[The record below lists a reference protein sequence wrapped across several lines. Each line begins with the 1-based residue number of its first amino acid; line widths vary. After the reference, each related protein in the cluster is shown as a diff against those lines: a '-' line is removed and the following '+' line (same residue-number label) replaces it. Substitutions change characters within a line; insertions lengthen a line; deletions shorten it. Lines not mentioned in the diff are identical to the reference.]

1 MVIKFFAFLLLAL
14 SLWAYFIPIEN
25 VKSNVVD
32 KDMPLVIFDTPFMY
46 TIDKDSIHRTIQATH
61 AVKYK
66 NRDEMFN
73 ADITIK
79 NLNTTQNFKNEELKA
94 DLIVK
99 VGDNYTLTN
108 NVKYTRDDFIK
119 LNTHELFYD
128 DIKKIAN
135 NTKPFDAIYNNHFV
149 EGKQFYLDINKD
161 FITAQ
166 NTHFEIE
173 IDKKGKGKK

>member
-1 MVIKFFAFLLLAL
+1 MGIKFFTFVLFVLAIG
-14 SLWAYFIPIEN
+14 AYFIP
-25 VKSNVVD
+25 VKNIQNSVAD
-32 KDMPLVIFDTPFMY
+32 KDLPVVVFEKPFMY
-46 TIDKDSIHRTIQATH
+46 TLDEKSIHRIVIASQ
-61 AVKYK
+61 AVKYQ

-149 EGKQFYLDINKD
+149 EGKQFYLDINKN

-173 IDKKGKGKK
+173 IDKKRKGKK